1 MKKTLIILL
10 VVFSFAANIYAQDAA
25 VKPATSAGTAGLLF
39 TFSGLSNL
47 GAGNFEGGFGGKY
60 FFTKSLAVRGIL
72 NFTSA
77 SQTVPSNVDDVDDT
91 EASATEFGIGAAL
104 EYHFGYKR
112 VSPYLGG
119 GVGFSTTSTEQ
130 TGEGYTLTNDLG
142 GQNVN
147 GTNFNAGTALEVY
160 GLVGVE
166 FFLFDE
172 LSLAAEYRLGFGSF
186 SEADEEQKVEGF
198 ETVTTEGGSGSQIAL
213 QSQGF
218 LTLAIY
224 F

>member
-10 VVFSFAANIYAQDAA
+10 VVMSFAANIYAQDA

-39 TFSGLSNL
+39 TFSGLDNL
-47 GAGNFEGGFGGKY
+47 GAGDFEGGFGGKY
-60 FFTKSLAVRGIL
+60 FFTRNLALRGIL
-72 NFTSA
+72 NFTTA
-77 SQTVPSNVDDVDDT
+77 SQTQPSGVPGVDDT
-91 EASATEFGIGAAL
+91 EASATVIGVGAAL

-112 VSPYLGG
+112 VSPYIGG
-119 GVGFSTTSTEQ
+119 GLQFITTSTEE
-130 TGEGYTLTNDLG
+130 TGEGYTMTNDLG
-142 GQNVN
+142 GQSVN
-147 GTNFNAGTALEVY
+147 GNTYRAGTMLEAF

-172 LSLAAEYRLGFGSF
+172 LSLSAEYRLGFGSF
-186 SEADEEQKVEGF
+186 SQSDEEFERDGF
-198 ETVTTEGGSGSQIAL
+198 DKVTTDGGSGSQFAL
-213 QSQGF
+213 HSQGF

>member
-1 MKKTLIILL
+1 MKKTLVILL
-10 VVFSFAANIYAQDAA
+10 VVFSFAANIYAQDA
-25 VKPATSAGTAGLLF
+25 VKPAPAAGTAGLLF

-60 FFTKSLAVRGIL
+60 FFTKNLAVRGIL

-77 SQTVPSNVDDVDDT
+77 SQTDPSGMDGVADDEYT
-91 EASATEFGIGAAL
+91 ATVIGVGAAL

-119 GVGFSTTSTEQ
+119 GVGFRTASTEFSE
-130 TGEGYTLTNDLG
+130 EGRTIKNNSNGL
-142 GQNVN
+142 NVN
-147 GTNFNAGTALEVY
+147 GTTFSAGTALEVF
-160 GLVGVE
+160 GLMGVE

-172 LSLAAEYRLGFGSF
+172 LSLAAEYRLGFESF
-186 SEADEEQKVEGF
+186 SAADQEVEQEGF
-198 ETVTTEGGSGSQIAL
+198 DTITTEGGSGSNFSL